1 MIRQMRGIDDHS
13 ELCEEWTMEKKAVI
27 LSTAAELRQARSQQR
42 SISSEE
48 LVAQRRRHRLAS
60 EAFAA
65 DAKNAISKAGR
76 VKLAVG

>member
-1 MIRQMRGIDDHS
+1 MCDA
-13 ELCEEWTMEKKAVI
+13 WFMEKKAII
-27 LSTAAELRQARSQQR
+27 LSTATELSLARSQQR

-48 LVAQRRRHRLAS
+48 LKAQRQRHRLAS